1 MIYIWFLHDPL
12 NLQNGIYACSSN
24 IMDEADILSTI
35 SIVSHH
41 RSTDCVTEFG
51 YDRGE
56 LDHKFTT
63 CPRTSIA
70 IWGFFLKIFILF

>member
-1 MIYIWFLHDPL
+1 MKIMIYIFGFWMIHFTKIT
-12 NLQNGIYACSSN
+12 NGIYACSSN

-56 LDHKFTT
+56 LDRSQVHNMSTY
-63 CPRTSIA
+63 
-70 IWGFFLKIFILF
+70 